1 VVERFLFIGGKLTG
15 SSQVHPRN
23 RFDISGLRGGSWGG
37 SGGEPAQFPANPNA
51 KWHFYEPGIAQN
63 PLEIG
68 SSLMG
73 TEISLIARFNS
84 LLDRKKFPARTRREL
99 SRKLLMLLCPLALT
113 SATKRES
120 VKNSL
125 FISLQAGNF

>member
-1 VVERFLFIGGKLTG
+1 MVERFLFIGGKLTG
-15 SSQVHPRN
+15 WSQVHPRN
-23 RFDISGLRGGSWGG
+23 KFDISGLRGGSRAGR
-37 SGGEPAQFPANPNA
+37 EANRPNSRQIRNA

-84 LLDRKKFPARTRREL
+84 LLDRKKFPVRTRREL
-99 SRKLLMLLCPLALT
+99 GRKLLMLLCVLAFP

-125 FISLQAGNF
+125 FISL

>member
-1 VVERFLFIGGKLTG
+1 MVERFLFIEGKLTG

-23 RFDISGLRGGSWGG
+23 RFDISGLRGGSWGR

-84 LLDRKKFPARTRREL
+84 LLDPQKIPCSDAQGIG
-99 SRKLLMLLCPLALT
+99 P
-113 SATKRES
+113 
-120 VKNSL
+120 
-125 FISLQAGNF
+125 

>member
-1 VVERFLFIGGKLTG
+1 LTG
-15 SSQVHPRN
+15 WSQVHPRN
-23 RFDISGLRGGSWGG
+23 KFDISGLRGGSRGRL
-37 SGGEPAQFPANPNA
+37 GGEPAQFPANPNA

-63 PLEIG
+63 PLGIG

-84 LLDRKKFPARTRREL
+84 LLDRKKFPVRTRREL
-99 SRKLLMLLCPLALT
+99 DRKLLMLLCLLAFP
-113 SATKRES
+113 SATKCES

-125 FISLQAGNF
+125 FISL